1 MTDGVSSWWFFLC
14 AVSVLNISGWL
25 ASARMLG
32 RQEGVLSAEVYAT
45 RRLQLLLSAG
55 YVLGCAFRSFMPVY
69 DVQRMVIVDSWLSS
83 VVVGRSVAT
92 VAELC
97 FVAQWALML
106 REISR
111 ATGSTVGRTVSSVVV
126 PLIAIAETCSWYS
139 VLTTSNIGHVAEE
152 SIWGLSAALMVASLV
167 AIWPVCDAAVRR
179 LLAVWC
185 AMGVAYVAFMFL
197 VDVPMYWSR
206 WLADEASGRVY
217 LDLAQGLADV
227 SQRWVMSHRWVDWQ
241 SEVVWMSLYFSVA
254 VWFSIALVHAPV
266 LVRRGGPSGPRQQGW
281 VTVDRRPLHAPR

>member
-1 MTDGVSSWWFFLC
+1 MTNAVDSSVAAWWLFLC
-14 AVSVLNISGWL
+14 AVSALNILGWL
-25 ASARMLG
+25 ASAAWLG
-32 RQEGVLSAEVYAT
+32 RRQGALSAEVYAM
-45 RRLQLLLSAG
+45 RRWQLLLSAG
-55 YVLGCAFRSFMPVY
+55 YVLGCAFRSAVPVF
-69 DVQRMVIVDSWLSS
+69 DVQRMVMFDTWLSS

-111 ATGSTVGRTVSSVVV
+111 ATGSSVGRTASAVVV
-126 PLIAIAETCSWYS
+126 PLIVVAEVCSWYS
-139 VLTTSNIGHVAEE
+139 VLSTSNLGHVIEE
-152 SIWGLSAALMVASLV
+152 TIWGASAALMVASLI
-167 AIWPVCDAAVRR
+167 AIWPVCDTAARR

-185 AMGVAYVAFMFL
+185 AMGVAYVGFMFL

-206 WLADEASGRVY
+206 WLADEASGRSY

-227 SQRWVMSHRWVDWQ
+227 SQRWVVSHRWEDWR

-254 VWFSIALVHAPV
+254 VWMSIAFIHAPV
-266 LVRRGGPSGPRQQGW
+266 LVRRQRAM
-281 VTVDRRPLHAPR
+281 VTVAR